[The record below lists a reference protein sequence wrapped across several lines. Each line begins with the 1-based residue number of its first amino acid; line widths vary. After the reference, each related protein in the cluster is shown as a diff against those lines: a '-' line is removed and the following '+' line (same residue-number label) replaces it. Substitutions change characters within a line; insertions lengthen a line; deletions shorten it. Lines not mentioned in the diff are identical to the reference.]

1 MLRRGFIVTFASM
14 TLAEKQPRIEAVDA
28 LRGFAVMAIL
38 LIHSVEHFIFP
49 VYPSHSPA
57 WLAALDEGVLKVIF
71 ALFAGKAYV
80 IFALLF
86 GYTFWQQWDNRR
98 RRGEDFGIRFLWR
111 LLLLAGFATLNAA
124 FFPAGDVLLLFSI
137 VGVVLFVVRRW
148 SDRAVLVLALILLAQ
163 PVEWYHCIKSL
174 LDPCYAPPDLGVGAM
189 YQEMAVST
197 KQADFWGFVAKNI
210 TLGQKASLL
219 WAVGAGRVCQ
229 MAGLFL
235 LGLLLGR
242 RGLLLETGRSLR
254 FWIGALIVGAVL
266 FVPLKALEELVAD
279 AGTAGQTGATILGM
293 WQNLA
298 FATVLAASFLLLW
311 RTARM
316 KRIAAPLQIYGRMS
330 LTNYVSQSMLGAL
343 IYFPVGLNLAPY
355 CGYTLSLLVG
365 VALFVVQLVF
375 CRWWLGRHRQGIL
388 EGFWHRLTWIGGR

>member
-1 MLRRGFIVTFASM
+1 MNLV
-14 TLAEKQPRIEAVDA
+14 EKQPRIEAVDA

-57 WLAALDEGVLKVIF
+57 WLAALDEGVLKVVF

-86 GYTFWQQWDNRR
+86 GFTFWQQRDNRR
-98 RRGEDFGIRFLWR
+98 RRGEDFGARFLWR

-148 SDRAVLVLALILLAQ
+148 SDRAVFVLALILLIQ
-163 PVEWYHCIKSL
+163 PVEWYHCIRSL
-174 LDPCYAPPDLGVGAM
+174 CDAHYVLPDLGVGAM
-189 YQEMAVST
+189 YQQMAEST
-197 KQADFWGFVAKNI
+197 KQGDFWSFLAKNV
-210 TLGQKASLL
+210 TLGQKASLM

-229 MAGLFL
+229 TAGLFL

-242 RGLLLETGRSLR
+242 RGLLRETRSALR
-254 FWIGALIVGAVL
+254 FWIGALIAGALLYVPLEALRGAVG
-266 FVPLKALEELVAD
+266 D
-279 AGTAGQTGATILGM
+279 AGIAGQAAATALDM
-293 WQNLA
+293 WRNLA
-298 FATVLAASFLLLW
+298 FSVVLIASFLLLW

-330 LTNYVSQSMLGAL
+330 LTNYVFQSVLGAL

-355 CGYTLSLLVG
+355 CGATLSLLIG
-365 VALFVVQLVF
+365 FALFAVQVAF
-375 CRWWLGRHRQGIL
+375 CRWWLARYRQGML
-388 EGFWHRLTWIGGR
+388 EALWHRLTWLGSGK